1 MADVWQRRIGIV
13 AERQAVDNP
22 WIDHRW
28 RVSAILDPA
37 PEVPAWACLED
48 TGAVQRFYA
57 GAADLLLFPRE
68 TDTLKYNVEGVAPAV
83 YVFLRRA
90 AGTPGMS
97 LAGATVCVGEAH
109 AHADTG
115 SDQVEPVPMPKAI
128 LDWVAAFVAEH
139 HVEREVWKRKR
150 EGVADRPP
158 VPQKAPGLQ
167 KTPGLRRTS

>member
-1 MADVWQRRIGIV
+1 MTGVQQRRIGVI

-28 RVSAILDPA
+28 RATAILDTA
-37 PEVPAWACLED
+37 PDVPAWTCLERN
-48 TGAVQRFYA
+48 GAVQRFYA

-68 TDTLKYNVEGVAPAV
+68 TDTLKYNIEGAAPAV
-83 YVFLRRA
+83 YVFLRIA
-90 AGTPGMS
+90 PGTPGMA

-115 SDQVEPVPMPKAI
+115 SDLVEPVPMPPAI
-128 LDWVAAFVAEH
+128 LDWVSAFVAEH

-150 EGVADRPP
+150 EGVTERRPG
-158 VPQKAPGLQ
+158 KRGAA
-167 KTPGLRRTS
+167 